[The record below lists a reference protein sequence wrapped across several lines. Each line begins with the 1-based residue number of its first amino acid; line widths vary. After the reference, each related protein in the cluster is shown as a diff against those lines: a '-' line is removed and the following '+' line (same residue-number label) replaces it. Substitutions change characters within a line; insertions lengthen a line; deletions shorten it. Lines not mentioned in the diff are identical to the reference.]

1 MLRVVTYLHNVGHPM
16 GVGTGHDEIH
26 KWGFP
31 ITGTDRDGY
40 IPGREGGSKRKENEK
55 RMKREKRRNQEGIR
69 RKAERYTLCVSA
81 EMEIKEASFTTE

>member
-1 MLRVVTYLHNVGHPM
+1 M

-55 RMKREKRRNQEGIR
+55 RMKREGTK
-69 RKAERYTLCVSA
+69 
-81 EMEIKEASFTTE
+81 KE